1 MPCPQK
7 LPKLRSG
14 RKFELSEGRLGC
26 GCEHLVRGAHLACRD
41 RTDRARAGVSP
52 GTDPMSAGLQMSAEE
67 FEMHVA
73 EALDEIPAEL
83 AALIDNCVILVEDY
97 PPPDMPDTLGL
108 YSGIPLT
115 ERGEFYTGLPDHIL
129 IFRYPIL
136 AISDTHE
143 QVIEEIRITVVH
155 EIAHHFGIDDDRLH
169 ELGYD

>member
-1 MPCPQK
+1 MQ
-7 LPKLRSG
+7 L
-14 RKFELSEGRLGC
+14 
-26 GCEHLVRGAHLACRD
+26 
-41 RTDRARAGVSP
+41 
-52 GTDPMSAGLQMSAEE
+52 SAEE
-67 FEMHVA
+67 FELLVA

-97 PPPDMPDTLGL
+97 PPPDLPGTLGL

-115 ERGEFYTGLPDHIL
+115 ERGQFYSGLPDRIQ

-136 AISDTHE
+136 AICDTPD

-155 EIAHHFGIDDDRLH
+155 EIAHHFGIDDHRLR